1 MLRHRLATILAVA
14 GCIAAASAPAS
25 ASGPAPS
32 SGFVPSAVASASAPA
47 TTTAATASV
56 PVTRAAAGNRKAY
69 ATMGNPA
76 PRWNPCAVIGYR
88 FNPTRAPKGALTD
101 VKGAVRRISSAT
113 GLRFVYRGTTSA
125 VPRAKRGYNADY
137 PSDTQLVI
145 AWVYPGKQSEW
156 LAQNKLAGM
165 GGPAWSTGYTA
176 KGKETGMIHWAG
188 VVLNANIK
196 LSGGFG
202 AGPRYGWQGTRGQLL
217 MHEIGHAI
225 GLGHPGI
232 NDTKQIMYGTMTHK
246 KAVWGA
252 GDLTGLKLVGRSQ
265 GCLQADPP
273 GATAAALT
281 LPGTILDTGGFALP

>member
-1 MLRHRLATILAVA
+1 MLRHGLATVLAVA
-14 GCIAAASAPAS
+14 GCIAAASPPAA
-25 ASGPAPS
+25 ASGSAPS
-32 SGFVPSAVASASAPA
+32 SGFVPSAVASASV
-47 TTTAATASV
+47 S
-56 PVTRAAAGNRKAY
+56 RAAGNRRAY

-88 FNPTRAPKGALTD
+88 FNPARAPKGALTD
-101 VKGAVRRISSAT
+101 VKGAIRRISSAT

-125 VPRAKRGYNADY
+125 VPQAKRGYNADY
-137 PSDTQLVI
+137 PADAKLVI

-156 LAQNKLAGM
+156 LAQSKFAGM
-165 GGPAWSTGYTA
+165 GGPAWSRGYTA

-188 VVLNANIK
+188 VVLNAKIK

-225 GLGHPGI
+225 GLGHPAI

-252 GDLTGLKLVGRSQ
+252 GDLTGLRLVGKSQ

-273 GATAAALT
+273 GATAAAMT
-281 LPGTILDTGGFALP
+281 LPDTTTDSGGSALP